1 VPATKTLEL
10 STVCRIGQ
18 SCRPS
23 FLYSCGIRFADLG
36 RIVFR
41 FAYRVERLVVMA
53 ISPVVAKD
61 NLNSLLAQASV
72 EQDSKK
78 LRKLLDE
85 ILIAL
90 SERRSSFRREAR
102 EEYRIRMATI
112 EG

>member
-1 VPATKTLEL
+1 MAPDDGV
-10 STVCRIGQ
+10 
-18 SCRPS
+18 
-23 FLYSCGIRFADLG
+23 
-36 RIVFR
+36 VFR
-41 FAYRVERLVVMA
+41 FAYPVERVVAMTS
-53 ISPVVAKD
+53 SPVVTKD
-61 NLNSLLAQASV
+61 NMNSLLAQASV